1 MSAKKRNKRI
11 SSGNR
16 CETDMP
22 VTPERRRR
30 AGGAIVRVSV
40 SLPCGEKAQVR
51 RVYDQDPLERLFRR
65 GVVDDRQHAAG
76 MRFASDW
83 RGAGIPQKVTSAYSD
98 TPRTRPEFSAM
109 ASTEAQVY
117 ARQRLRGAREAI
129 GPYLDGIV
137 LDVLIDERDLLDT
150 GRKHFGRRD
159 GPQAR
164 ASATDVFKIALDM
177 LADHYG
183 L

>member
-1 MSAKKRNKRI
+1 MSVKKRNRKTTVRI
-11 SSGNR
+11 R
-16 CETDMP
+16 RETDAG

-30 AGGAIVRVSV
+30 AGGTIARVGI
-40 SLPCGEKAQVR
+40 SLPCGETAQVR
-51 RVYDQDPLERLFRR
+51 RVHDQDPLERLFRR
-65 GVVDDRQHAAG
+65 GVVDDRQYAAG
-76 MRFASDW
+76 VRFASDW

-98 TPRTRPEFSAM
+98 APRGRPEFSAM

-117 ARQRLRGAREAI
+117 VRQRLRSARGAL

-137 LDVLIDERDLLDT
+137 LDVLIDERDMLDT

-164 ASATDVFKIALDM
+164 ASATDIFKIALDM

>member
-1 MSAKKRNKRI
+1 MSAKKRNRKNSARI
-11 SSGNR
+11 KP
-16 CETDMP
+16 EADTLM
-22 VTPERRRR
+22 TPERRRR
-30 AGGAIVRVSV
+30 AGSAIARVSV
-40 SLPCGEKAQVR
+40 SLPCGETAQAR

-65 GVVDDRQHAAG
+65 GVVDDRQYAAG
-76 MRFASDW
+76 LRFASDW
-83 RGAGIPQKVTSAYSD
+83 HGAGIAQKVTSAYSD
-98 TPRTRPEFSAM
+98 APRTQREFSAM
-109 ASTEAQVY
+109 ASTEAQIY
-117 ARQRLRGAREAI
+117 ARQRVRSARAAL
-129 GPYLDGIV
+129 GPYLEGIA
-137 LDVLIDERDLLDT
+137 LDILIDEWDLLDT

>member
-1 MSAKKRNKRI
+1 MSAKKRSKRI
-11 SSGNR
+11 AGR
-16 CETDMP
+16 IRREADLT

-30 AGGAIVRVSV
+30 AGGAIVRASV

-51 RVYDQDPLERLFRR
+51 RVHDQDPLERLFRR

-83 RGAGIPQKVTSAYSD
+83 RSAGIPQKVTSAYSD
-98 TPRTRPEFSAM
+98 TPRARPEYSAM
-109 ASTEAQVY
+109 ASTEVQVY
-117 ARQRLRGAREAI
+117 ARQRLRGARQAL